1 MVPSEEEQDGSS
13 GGGSLETFL
22 VPLDGSA
29 MAATAMVAANELAE
43 RIGANIHLLS
53 VVSTDDEVR
62 DREAD
67 LAALKVPERTTD
79 VSVVVDPDPARIIH
93 ETLQRLP
100 PAGLCMA
107 THASG
112 GHPFALGPIAHDILA
127 AGDDPVILVGPFLGY
142 PEGIPWVDDPILL
155 EKFRGGGVVACVD
168 GGERAASLVST
179 AVHWARLLHE
189 PLIVITVAEQDTPLL
204 GDALM
209 DRLFGPPGDVNAYLE
224 RVTAPV
230 RQGDVAV
237 TSLAIFDP
245 ISPAEGIRSYLQ
257 KSPATLLVIGCQLR
271 SGRFRA
277 PGGRT
282 AAAIVRRSPS
292 PALVVPRRGAT

>member
-1 MVPSEEEQDGSS
+1 MVPSEEEEDGSS

-22 VPLDGSA
+22 IPLDGSA
-29 MAATAMVAANELAE
+29 LAATAMVAANDFAE
-43 RIGANIHLLS
+43 RIGANVQLLS

-62 DREAD
+62 EREAD
-67 LAALKVPERTTD
+67 LAALKLPERTTH
-79 VSVVVDPDPARIIH
+79 VFVVVDPDPARIIQK
-93 ETLQRLP
+93 TLQGLP

-112 GHPFALGPIAHDILA
+112 GHPFALGPIAYKVLA
-127 AGDDPVILVGPFLGY
+127 GG
-142 PEGIPWVDDPILL
+142 PEGIPW
-155 EKFRGGGVVACVD
+155 
-168 GGERAASLVST
+168 
-179 AVHWARLLHE
+179 
-189 PLIVITVAEQDTPLL
+189 LIVITVAEQDTPLL
-204 GDALM
+204 GEVLM

-230 RQGDVAV
+230 RGGDVAV

-245 ISPAEGIRSYLQ
+245 ISPAEGIRTYLQ

-292 PALVVPRRGAT
+292 PALVVPHRGAI

>member
-1 MVPSEEEQDGSS
+1 MVPSEEEDGGRGS
-13 GGGSLETFL
+13 GSLETFL

-29 MAATAMVAANELAE
+29 FAATAMVAASELAV
-43 RIGANIHLLS
+43 RVGANIHLLS
-53 VVSTDDEVR
+53 VVRTDDQVTE
-62 DREAD
+62 READ

-79 VSVVVDPDPARIIH
+79 VLVVVDPDPARMIH
-93 ETLQRLP
+93 ATLRRLP
-100 PAGLCMA
+100 SVGLCMA

-112 GHPFALGPIAHDILA
+112 GHPFALGPIAYKVLA
-127 AGDDPVILVGPFLGY
+127 GGDGPVILVGPFLGY

-168 GGERAASLVST
+168 GGARAASLVST
-179 AVHWARLLHE
+179 AVQWARLLQE
-189 PLIVITVAEQDTPLL
+189 PLIVITVAEQETPLL
-204 GDALM
+204 GDALI
-209 DRLFGPPGDVNAYLE
+209 DRAFGPPGGVNAYLE
-224 RVTAPV
+224 RVTAPA
-230 RQGDVAV
+230 RGGDVSV

-271 SGRFRA
+271 KRRFRA

-292 PALVVPRRGAT
+292 PALIVATG